1 MRISDWSSDVCSS
14 DLFPDAAGSRSSGA
28 PVRPW
33 PRTGRNSAAFRAEPA
48 LHRRLDRQRQFMP
61 AFIRDESRP
70 RAAGAGEI
78 GFRLLELVARDHIVE
93 LAPAEEDRL
102 VEQAVVRQV
111 AVRSDEHTSELQ
123 SLMRISYAVFCLKKK
138 KTQRLERRSNHKA
151 RTTTRIFQT
160 HTAI

>member
-1 MRISDWSSDVCSS
+1 
-14 DLFPDAAGSRSSGA
+14 
-28 PVRPW
+28 
-33 PRTGRNSAAFRAEPA
+33 
-48 LHRRLDRQRQFMP
+48 MP

-111 AVRSDEHTSELQ
+111 AVLYREAAADYDQAAICTRNVEQKSGRH
-123 SLMRISYAVFCLKKK
+123 RGAVAATACQPRL
-138 KTQRLERRSNHKA
+138 TTGSRVDHMDAPHPQRP
-151 RTTTRIFQT
+151 
-160 HTAI
+160 

>member
-1 MRISDWSSDVCSS
+1 
-14 DLFPDAAGSRSSGA
+14 
-28 PVRPW
+28 
-33 PRTGRNSAAFRAEPA
+33 
-48 LHRRLDRQRQFMP
+48 MP

-111 AVRSDEHTSELQ
+111 AVLHREAAADHDEAAIGP
-123 SLMRISYAVFCLKKK
+123 RIAEQKIDGQRGAV
-138 KTQRLERRSNHKA
+138 TE
-151 RTTTRIFQT
+151 
-160 HTAI
+160 TAEEGPWEGGICGDQVAEI

>member
-1 MRISDWSSDVCSS
+1 MIRRPPRSTRTDT
-14 DLFPDAAGSRSSGA
+14 LFPYTTLFRS
-28 PVRPW
+28 W

-61 AFIRDESRP
+61 AFIRAESRP

-111 AVRSDEHTSELQ
+111 AVLHREAAADHDE
-123 SLMRISYAVFCLKKK
+123 A
-138 KTQRLERRSNHKA
+138 
-151 RTTTRIFQT
+151 
-160 HTAI
+160 AIEIGRAHV

>member
-93 LAPAEEDRL
+93 LAPADEDRL

-111 AVRSDEHTSELQ
+111 AVLHREAAADPDEAAEGPRVAAQTTIG
-123 SLMRISYAVFCLKKK
+123 RAAG
-138 KTQRLERRSNHKA
+138 RA
-151 RTTTRIFQT
+151 RVWRYVSILGVVV
-160 HTAI
+160 

>member
-1 MRISDWSSDVCSS
+1 M
-14 DLFPDAAGSRSSGA
+14 
-28 PVRPW
+28 
-33 PRTGRNSAAFRAEPA
+33 TGRNSAAFRAEPA

-111 AVRSDEHTSELQ
+111 AVLHREAAADHDEAAIRSEEHTSELQ
-123 SLMRISYAVFCLKKK
+123 SLMRISYAVFCLT
-138 KTQRLERRSNHKA
+138 KTNNPTYTSQRY
-151 RTTTRIFQT
+151 T
-160 HTAI
+160 

>member
-111 AVRSDEHTSELQ
+111 AVLHREAAAAHAEAALGD
-123 SLMRISYAVFCLKKK
+123 RIAEQKTGGHRGAVAE
-138 KTQRLERRSNHKA
+138 TE
-151 RTTTRIFQT
+151 
-160 HTAI
+160 

>member
-14 DLFPDAAGSRSSGA
+14 DL
-28 PVRPW
+28 
-33 PRTGRNSAAFRAEPA
+33 
-48 LHRRLDRQRQFMP
+48 FMP

-111 AVRSDEHTSELQ
+111 AVLHREAAADHDEAAIGP
-123 SLMRISYAVFCLKKK
+123 RIAEQKTGGHRGAVA
-138 KTQRLERRSNHKA
+138 E
-151 RTTTRIFQT
+151 
-160 HTAI
+160 TA

>member
-1 MRISDWSSDVCSS
+1 MIRRPPRSTRTDT
-14 DLFPDAAGSRSSGA
+14 LFPYTTLFRS
-28 PVRPW
+28 

-61 AFIRDESRP
+61 AFIRDVSRP

-102 VEQAVVRQV
+102 VEQAVVRPV
-111 AVRSDEHTSELQ
+111 AVLHRDAAADHDEAARGQLG
-123 SLMRISYAVFCLKKK
+123 RAAG
-138 KTQRLERRSNHKA
+138 RERGCKYGEN
-151 RTTTRIFQT
+151 
-160 HTAI
+160 